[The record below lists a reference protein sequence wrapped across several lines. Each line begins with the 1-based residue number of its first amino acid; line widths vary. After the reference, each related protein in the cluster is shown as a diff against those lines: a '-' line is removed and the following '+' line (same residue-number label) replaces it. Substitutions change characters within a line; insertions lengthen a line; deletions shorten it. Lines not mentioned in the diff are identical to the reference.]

1 MSALETTYPFKI
13 TLGGIT
19 FNGPIT
25 IETALTGPLLERILE
40 RLPTAVTLPLTQATV
55 PEQAAPA
62 VAAAAYVK
70 SWDDLEVAK
79 QDLPH
84 LYKGVAP
91 VGRTILVYV
100 AQHGEDGCTFEDMK
114 RDLAEEGDIQRRMN
128 TIFQVARRLR
138 YLDNKGKG
146 MAPWHTEYHNNKPMY
161 TMNSELAEAIL
172 TLSAAASPEQ

>member
-25 IETALTGPLLERILE
+25 IETALPGPVLEHILE
-40 RLPTAVTLPLTQATV
+40 RLPTAATLPLTQVAA
-55 PEQAAPA
+55 PEQPAPA
-62 VAAAAYVK
+62 VTTAPYVK
-70 SWDDLEVAK
+70 SWDDLAVAK

-91 VGRTILVYV
+91 VGRRILVYV

-114 RDLAEEGDIQRRMN
+114 RDLADEGDIQRRMN

-138 YLDNKGKG
+138 YLDKKGKG

-161 TMNSELAEAIL
+161 TMNPELAEVIL
-172 TLSAAASPEQ
+172 ALSAAASAE